1 MVGATGFEIEARF
14 GVFARIVTLPAWLLL
29 KMTNRFFLEMH

>member
-14 GVFARIVTLPAWLLL
+14 GVFARIVTLPAWLL
-29 KMTNRFFLEMH
+29 